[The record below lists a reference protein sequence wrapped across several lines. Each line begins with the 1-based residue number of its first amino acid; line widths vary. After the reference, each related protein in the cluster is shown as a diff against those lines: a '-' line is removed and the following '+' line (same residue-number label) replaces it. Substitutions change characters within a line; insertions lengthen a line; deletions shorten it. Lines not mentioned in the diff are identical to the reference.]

1 MGSAPMRTSGRR
13 AEPFA
18 DTEPDLLELY
28 GLDPPSL
35 RRRRAQDFGI
45 RKTVQGL
52 RKHQR
57 RDDDVSIHVPFEAE
71 VYTLR
76 IPEEVLAK
84 TEEDETVQAVVA
96 AAKKYAAGESTAQDT
111 VAGLQSLVPGTSE
124 AVMRMSIEAVV
135 AVYIVIDQ
143 VAKDLTTQGLHEQA
157 GLAVTIGTKLL
168 DVLKYSG
175 APEHPEL
182 QALPFVLHDDTS
194 RRAYICNRAVYG
206 RHRGEVVVGEGLRL
220 VVYQD
225 AAGPPPAAVLLQEL
239 MQLATVVNAARYKG
253 SLLKKEVMR
262 EVFSRKTRHWFRKV
276 ARAAGDVAALTNHRL
291 HTKYHGVDPT
301 RVKKELANTS
311 VLAARI
317 LGKTLLEEVSKM
329 SPEQLQ
335 NLDKFVLQAF
345 NTYLSDAAHA
355 RKLVPASLL
364 RLRYVRQPLM

>member
-1 MGSAPMRTSGRR
+1 MRTSGRR

-35 RRRRAQDFGI
+35 RRRRAHDFGI
-45 RKTVQGL
+45 RKAVQGL

-96 AAKKYAAGESTAQDT
+96 AAKKYADGESTAQDT

-135 AVYIVIDQ
+135 AVYIVVDQ

-194 RRAYICNRAVYG
+194 RRAYVCNRAVYG

-253 SLLKKEVMR
+253 RLLAKDVMREVMR

-276 ARAAGDVAALTNHRL
+276 VKAAKEVAALTNHRL
-291 HTKYHGVDPT
+291 HTQYHGVDPT
-301 RVKKELANTS
+301 RVKKQLDDTY

-317 LGKTLLEEVSKM
+317 LGDELLKEVSKM
-329 SPEQLQ
+329 SPEQLRD
-335 NLDKFVLQAF
+335 LDKFVLQAF
-345 NTYLSDAAHA
+345 NIYLSDAAHA

>member
-1 MGSAPMRTSGRR
+1 MRTSGRR

-57 RDDDVSIHVPFEAE
+57 RVDDVSIHVPFEAE

-111 VAGLQSLVPGTSE
+111 VAELQSLVPGTSE

-135 AVYIVIDQ
+135 AVYIVVDQ
-143 VAKDLTTQGLHEQA
+143 VAKDLTTQGLNEQA

-206 RHRGEVVVGEGLRL
+206 RHRGEVVVGEGMRL

-239 MQLATVVNAARYKG
+239 MHLATVVNAARYKG
-253 SLLKKEVMR
+253 TLLKKEKDVMR
-262 EVFSRKTRHWFRKV
+262 KIFSQTSHQWFREV

-301 RVKKELANTS
+301 LVKRKLAKTS
-311 VLAARI
+311 VNAARM
-317 LGKTLLEEVSKM
+317 LGQTLLNEVSKM